1 MFVGERMSHPVI
13 TVSPDTPVH
22 DALAM
27 FRKENIRRAPV
38 VKNGKMLGIVS
49 ESDLLNASPSPATS
63 LSVWEM
69 NYLLSKVL
77 VKHVMTKKV
86 ITIDVDTPIEEAARI
101 MADKK
106 IGGVPVMRSG
116 KVAGMI
122 TETDLFK
129 IFFELMGARTKAL
142 RVTALIEDKPG
153 QLAKVTKAI
162 AQAGGNFIAFG
173 MFSGP
178 DSSSRII
185 TFKVE
190 GMTKNG
196 VTAALSKIVKKFWDI
211 RQS

>member
-38 VKNGKMLGIVS
+38 VKNGKMFGIVS

-106 IGGVPVMRSG
+106 IGGMPVMRSG

-142 RVTALIEDKPG
+142 RVTALIEEKPG

-178 DSSSRII
+178 DSGTRII

-190 GMTKNG
+190 GMTKNS
-196 VTAALSKIVKKFWDI
+196 VTNALSKVVKKFWDI